1 MIRGKSLD
9 HLVLAVTLSAIAGIA
24 ANAQQATLSAA
35 EIVSRNVAARG
46 GLQAWRAIQTL
57 SFSGKMQAGGDN
69 RPSLPNVGS
78 RREQKVATP
87 RPTAQV
93 ELPFK
98 MEMKRTRKLRLELQF
113 NGQTAIQVYDGVNGW
128 KMRPFLNR
136 TDYEPYTADE
146 TKAAS
151 EQADL
156 DGPLVDYAAKGTIV
170 ELAGMEKVNG
180 RDNYRLKLT
189 LKSGYSFHVWIDAQ
203 TFLESKIEGTPRRLD
218 GEYHPVEIY
227 MTDYR
232 STNGLMI
239 PYVQETKVV
248 TLAPVAGKKDPP
260 QYSAEMIT
268 IEEVQLNRQL
278 EDSLFA
284 EPKSDVAVS
293 GPQAVNTSATAVRR

>member
-1 MIRGKSLD
+1 MIRGKPLD
-9 HLVLAVTLSAIAGIA
+9 HLVLAVTLSAIAGIGT
-24 ANAQQATLSAA
+24 NAQQATLSAA

-136 TDYEPYTADE
+136 TDYVPYTADE

-156 DGPLVDYAAKGTIV
+156 DGPVVDYAAKGTIV
-170 ELAGMEKVNG
+170 ELAGIENVNG
-180 RDNYRLKLT
+180 RNNYKLKLT

-218 GEYHPVEIY
+218 GEYRPVEIY

-239 PYVQETKVV
+239 PYVLATKVV
-248 TLAPVAGKKDPP
+248 TPAPVTGKKDPS
-260 QYSAEMIT
+260 QYSAETIT

-284 EPKSDVAVS
+284 APQSDVAVS
-293 GPQAVNTSATAVRR
+293 APKGVNTSATAVRR

>member
-1 MIRGKSLD
+1 MIRGKPLD
-9 HLVLAVTLSAIAGIA
+9 HLLLAVTLSAIPVIG

-35 EIVSRNVAARG
+35 EIASRNVAARG

-170 ELAGMEKVNG
+170 ELAGLEKVNG

-232 STNGLMI
+232 STSGLMI
-239 PYVQETKVV
+239 PYVLETKVV
-248 TLAPVAGKKDPP
+248 TPHPSPERRIHRSTAP
-260 QYSAEMIT
+260 
-268 IEEVQLNRQL
+268 
-278 EDSLFA
+278 
-284 EPKSDVAVS
+284 
-293 GPQAVNTSATAVRR
+293 RRSPLRRSS

>member
-1 MIRGKSLD
+1 MIRGKPLD
-9 HLVLAVTLSAIAGIA
+9 HLLLAVTLSAIAVIG

-78 RREQKVATP
+78 RREQKVTTP

-113 NGQTAIQVYDGVNGW
+113 KGQTAVQVYDGVNGW

-151 EQADL
+151 KQADL

-239 PYVQETKVV
+239 PYVLETKVV
-248 TLAPVAGKKDPP
+248 TPAPVAGKKDPL
-260 QYSAEMIT
+260 QYSAETIT

-278 EDSLFA
+278 EDSLFS
-284 EPKSDVAVS
+284 EPKSDVEVS
-293 GPQAVNTSATAVRR
+293 APKAVNTTATAVRR

>member
-1 MIRGKSLD
+1 MIRGKPLD
-9 HLVLAVTLSAIAGIA
+9 HLLLAVTLSAIPVIG

-35 EIVSRNVAARG
+35 EIASRNVAARG

-146 TKAAS
+146 TKSAS
-151 EQADL
+151 EQSDL
-156 DGPLVDYAAKGTIV
+156 DGPLVDYAAKGSTV
-170 ELAGMEKVNG
+170 ELAGREKVGN
-180 RDNYRLKLT
+180 RDNYKIKLT
-189 LKSGYSFHVWIDAQ
+189 LKNGYSFHVWIDAQ

-218 GEYHPVEIY
+218 GELRPVEIY
-227 MTDYR
+227 LRDYR
-232 STNGLMI
+232 PVNGLQF
-239 PYVQETKVV
+239 PHQYETKVNSSV
-248 TLAPVAGKKDPP
+248 
-260 QYSAEMIT
+260 M
-268 IEEVQLNRQL
+268 
-278 EDSLFA
+278 
-284 EPKSDVAVS
+284 KS
-293 GPQAVNTSATAVRR
+293 G

>member
-1 MIRGKSLD
+1 MMRGKPLD
-9 HLVLAVTLSAIAGIA
+9 HWLLAVTLSAIAVIG

-239 PYVQETKVV
+239 PYVLATKVV
-248 TLAPVAGKKDPP
+248 TPVPVAGKKDPS
-260 QYSAEMIT
+260 QYSAETIT

-284 EPKSDVAVS
+284 APKSDVAVS
-293 GPQAVNTSATAVRR
+293 APKGVNTSATAVRR

>member
-9 HLVLAVTLSAIAGIA
+9 HWLLTVTVSAIAVIG
-24 ANAQQATLSAA
+24 ANAQQATLPAT

-46 GLQAWRAIQTL
+46 GLQAWRAVQTL

-69 RPSLPNVGS
+69 RPSLPKVGS

-98 MEMKRTRKLRLELQF
+98 MEMKRTRKLRVELQF

-136 TDYEPYTADE
+136 RDYEPYTAEE

-170 ELAGMEKVNG
+170 EVAGMEKVNG

-218 GEYHPVEIY
+218 GEDRPIDIY

-239 PYVQETKVV
+239 PYVLETKVV
-248 TLAPVAGKKDPP
+248 TPAPVAVEKASP
-260 QYSAEMIT
+260 QYSAEAIT
-268 IEEVQLNRQL
+268 IEEVQLNPQL
-278 EDSLFA
+278 EDSLFTK
-284 EPKSDVAVS
+284 PKSEVAVS
-293 GPQAVNTSATAVRR
+293 APKAAHTSATPVQR